1 MKKIKYFIAIAV
13 VSLFTST
20 SVIAQANCDGTTL
33 KAELKEG
40 LKPDYKY
47 DSSKITKYTASA
59 DFQGQEIEV
68 PLFPG
73 EKYRFVFNIA
83 GTGKNFQIYVYDKK
97 AGTANRKALFALKN
111 VREEGKNIYTYEPE
125 GANKLYITYVIP
137 PSLEGAADGCVAFM
151 LGYKF

>member
-1 MKKIKYFIAIAV
+1 MKKIKNILSIVALCTVSIA
-13 VSLFTST
+13 F
-20 SVIAQANCDGTTL
+20 AQDNCDATVL
-33 KAELKEG
+33 KADLKSG

-83 GTGKNFQIYVYDKK
+83 GTGKNFQIYIYDKK
-97 AGTANRKALFALKN
+97 AGTPNRKALFALKE
-111 VREEGKNIYTYEPE
+111 VKEEGKNIYTYEPE
-125 GANKLYITYVIP
+125 NASKLYITYVIP
-137 PSLEGAADGCVAFM
+137 PSLEGAVDGCVAFM